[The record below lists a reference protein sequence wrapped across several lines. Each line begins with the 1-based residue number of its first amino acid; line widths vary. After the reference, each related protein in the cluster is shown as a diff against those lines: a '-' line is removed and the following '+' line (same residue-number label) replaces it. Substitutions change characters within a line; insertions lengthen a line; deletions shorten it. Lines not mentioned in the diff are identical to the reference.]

1 MEAVFSFLL
10 VMVREAWKFLLD
22 SSPYIL
28 FGLLIGGLLKSFLST
43 EFVAAHLGRGRLR
56 PVVKAAL
63 FGIPLPLC
71 SCGVLPAATALK
83 KRGANKG
90 ATMAFL
96 IATPESGVDSISI
109 SYALLDPIMTVA
121 RPLAAFL
128 AAMLA
133 GIGENI
139 LGGEKNDHVPAHS
152 PLFPSESE
160 GCGCSSS
167 CAGLQPKRQAGGI
180 RQKVLKGI
188 SYAVDELWN
197 DIAAWFLFGLLLAG
211 IIAAAVPD
219 NLAAAFLVGNG
230 IESMLVMLLIGI
242 PLYICATASTPVA
255 AALILKGV
263 SPGAALVFLL
273 AGPATNIT
281 SLSVLFGNFG
291 KRATALYLTAIV
303 AVSLLAGLAV
313 NGIYA
318 HYGLSAR
325 AMIGQAGDFLPSW
338 VELTSALAVLVLS
351 VRVFWRNGKEW
362 LRRGKK
368 DGTRNSSCGCETGS
382 CVLPKKAEQAKLPG
396 QFMETGMKR

>member
-1 MEAVFSFLL
+1 MEIVFSFMLASIH
-10 VMVREAWKFLLD
+10 EAWKFLLE
-22 SSPYIL
+22 SSAYIL
-28 FGLLIGGLLKSFLST
+28 FGLLVGGLLKSFLST
-43 EFVAAHLGRGRLR
+43 EFVAAHLGRGRFL
-56 PVVKAAL
+56 PVLKAAL

-90 ATMAFL
+90 ATIAFL

-128 AAMLA
+128 AAVLA
-133 GIGENI
+133 GISENVLGE
-139 LGGEKNDHVPAHS
+139 EKKKGAAPSSALSPA
-152 PLFPSESE
+152 PG

-180 RQKVLKGI
+180 RRKMVEGI
-188 SYAVDELWN
+188 SYSVNELWN
-197 DIAAWFLFGLLLAG
+197 DIAGWFLLGLLLAG
-211 IIAAAVPD
+211 VIAAALPD
-219 NLAAAFLVGNG
+219 RLVEGFLGGG
-230 IESMLVMLLIGI
+230 IESMLIMLLIGI

-273 AGPATNIT
+273 AGPATNMT
-281 SLSVLFGNFG
+281 SLSVLLGNFG
-291 KRATALYLTAIV
+291 KKSTALYLSAIV
-303 AVSLLAGLAV
+303 VVSLLSGLAV

-325 AMIGQAGDFLPSW
+325 AMIGQAGELLPPW
-338 VELTSALAVLVLS
+338 FELVSALAVLTLS
-351 VRVFWRNGKEW
+351 VRIFWRNHNCW
-362 LRRGKK
+362 FRRGKTN
-368 DGTRNSSCGCETGS
+368 GTCSNSCGSGSETGRH
-382 CVLPKKAEQAKLPG
+382 LAEKSKTGKGSRAIYG
-396 QFMETGMKR
+396 TGMKR